1 MSTPSADWSP
11 ADNPYSVAVSEAR
24 AWLASVRLAA
34 LRLRDGDDRRFPST
48 SSRQIDARTL
58 MFALRQMLTAEQ
70 LEQTGLDMRNVD
82 PSVSRRLTEA
92 RDKFTSALPEVKNM
106 RDALMH
112 FEDWALGKGDGQAGG
127 RRSSR
132 PVNRV
137 AARDFWGF
145 GYDPAAGTVSMGPYR
160 VDVDVAVRAATD
172 LAAAIY
178 AAARAVDAEELAEL
192 RRRTVLAL
200 AAAGITPGGPD
211 DPDNPLRVSP
221 GHDSRIWVSV
231 NPAVPG
237 QVASDVIDALAVTGL
252 RLESPSEPHAVDMA
266 SLLAGGAFLLV
277 RPDTGSRM

>member
-1 MSTPSADWSP
+1 
-11 ADNPYSVAVSEAR
+11 
-24 AWLASVRLAA
+24 
-34 LRLRDGDDRRFPST
+34 
-48 SSRQIDARTL
+48 
-58 MFALRQMLTAEQ
+58 
-70 LEQTGLDMRNVD
+70 
-82 PSVSRRLTEA
+82 
-92 RDKFTSALPEVKNM
+92 
-106 RDALMH
+106 
-112 FEDWALGKGDGQAGG
+112 
-127 RRSSR
+127 
-132 PVNRV
+132 
-137 AARDFWGF
+137 
-145 GYDPAAGTVSMGPYR
+145 MGPYR
-160 VDVDVAVRAATD
+160 VDVDAAVRAATD